1 MIVKILLLV
10 GLYQLLRATGKP
22 IYCSG
27 IYAGFILFFGLMIGN
42 PFIAV
47 LLATAIAFALSTA
60 YFYLLHMFSESGF
73 YWPILIVGLLIG
85 LV

>member
-1 MIVKILLLV
+1 MIVKIILLL
-10 GLYQLLRATGKP
+10 GLLQLLRVTGKP

-27 IYAGFILFFGLMIGN
+27 IYAGIILIFGLLTGN
-42 PFIAV
+42 PFLAV
-47 LLATAIAFALSTA
+47 LLSTAIGFALSTA

-73 YWPILIVGLLIG
+73 YWLILIVGLFIG